1 MVEADE
7 NKALASI
14 EKKKT
19 YYPFGFESNFSIDVM
34 KCLPAPSHYVYRR
47 LNKDWVKILT
57 HDLIKDTK
65 FQDILAIVMP
75 IDENLQR
82 PLQTFTRDQISSAT
96 YWIISGQ
103 HSIVAAKRLQ
113 KSNLQKVTSQLQQ
126 QFGYRRCKIL
136 LDCPPKLSREISKDA
151 NISVAKSMQ
160 EEPFL
165 DQLLQAR
172 SQWIANGHPSKPP
185 PGINK
190 TRKPCKSL
198 ALIIFTSMLFKIFNF
213 FCFLLFKI

>member
-1 MVEADE
+1 
-7 NKALASI
+7 
-14 EKKKT
+14 
-19 YYPFGFESNFSIDVM
+19 M

-126 QFGYRRCKIL
+126 QFRYRRCKIF